1 VPNTYITPS
10 LIAST
15 ALATLHHAMVLANL
29 VWRDFDADF
38 TGKQGDTVT
47 IRKPATF
54 TAEEF
59 DRAQGITLQ
68 DVTEDSTTVSI
79 DTIANVS
86 VAVTD
91 EEMTLSVNDF
101 RTQILNG
108 MVFAIAEKIDGDLAE
123 LLVDTANG
131 AGGGGVADG
140 TTTPTA
146 AYRQALAILGRNKL
160 PLTERYAVLSPEAH
174 ADVLG
179 EDKLIKV
186 NESGTSNAL
195 RQAIIGDLLA
205 FVNYTSGVFG
215 NGPATAAR
223 PTASRST
230 SRRWPWSSARSTRRR
245 ASHRTR
251 WRGRTS
257 TASRCASSTRTTPT
271 RSRTRCRS
279 TSCTARRRSA
289 SRAPSS
295 STSAR
300 APSPQPTRHGPSP

>member
-215 NGPATAAR
+215 NGAGDRGQADGVAFHKQAVALVVRPLNTPKGVAPNQVAR
-223 PTASRST
+223 EDFNGLSMRVVYAYNANKKQDEVSVDVMYGKKALREQGAIELNFGQGS
-230 SRRWPWSSARSTRRR
+230 
-245 ASHRTR
+245 
-251 WRGRTS
+251 
-257 TASRCASSTRTTPT
+257 
-271 RSRTRCRS
+271 
-279 TSCTARRRSA
+279 
-289 SRAPSS
+289 
-295 STSAR
+295 
-300 APSPQPTRHGPSP
+300 